1 MSEER
6 RSDSGAYSQL
16 EKEKA
21 LIKERLAKN
30 EEEMA
35 QVKDEQ
41 APPRRARRRPIFED
55 LRNGRMVDSTIG
67 QSTIRPIPAELRNG
81 RMVDSTIGRS
91 TIRPFPAEL
100 RNSRIS
106 TIGRST
112 I

>member
-41 APPRRARRRPIFED
+41 APPRRAQPKLRRRD
-55 LRNGRMVDSTIG
+55 LRARRAARRARLREAGEEVSLLLA
-67 QSTIRPIPAELRNG
+67 QRPPLRERRPRALFHLPRPAQPRTSSP
-81 RMVDSTIGRS
+81 VH
-91 TIRPFPAEL
+91 AAAK
-100 RNSRIS
+100 
-106 TIGRST
+106 
-112 I
+112 